1 MKNVFL
7 ALILFCIMTG
17 LAKGKTPLYY
27 GPKKNL
33 EFKVHD
39 PSFQVATTVITL
51 ASSTPG
57 IQFHFPLTLDDVTAT
72 STPTNGAS
80 LYSLNGKLVE
90 TRDDGTNTFITDTPT
105 ALLSSTS
112 ELTTS
117 GGAVILSATSS
128 GDYTFTFPSAA
139 GASGTVLTADGNGGH
154 TYETPSAG
162 SGGREITVLEIGA
175 PVGYGSTWTTTIRFN
190 EATTTDYTTDLTTVT
205 VDAASGTY
213 ITATAGNVVLFD
225 CDLSLSTNSS
235 DTVVI
240 AKNPTVTQNAS
251 AYTPATGMKAMH
263 QAQGANNPINLS
275 AQIVLDGDTSDHIK
289 FITQGTAFAV
299 GTDDINTHMTCT
311 ATKLN

>member
-72 STPTNGAS
+72 STPTGGAV
-80 LYSLNGKLVE
+80 LYSLNGELVE
-90 TRDDGTNTFITDTPT
+90 LREDGTETVITDTPT

-117 GGAVILSATSS
+117 GGAVILSAGAS
-128 GDYTFTFPSAA
+128 GSHTFTFPVA
-139 GASGTVLTADGNGGH
+139 GGLSGEVLTSNGSGGH
-154 TYETPSAG
+154 TYETSGGSSVCVLSGTSTAGVSEGNNAALTWEQRLLTGTQGDSCASVVSLSSNQFTIQGAG
-162 SGGREITVLEIGA
+162 SWLISGSSPLYNCNDGRAALISTPSTNYATATYGTSERSNGGGVTNTRSMFS
-175 PVGYGSTWTTTIRFN
+175 Y
-190 EATTTDYTTDLTTVT
+190 ATTTTGNIEFEVRTQCD
-205 VDAASGTY
+205 
-213 ITATAGNVVLFD
+213 TA
-225 CDLSLSTNSS
+225 
-235 DTVVI
+235 
-240 AKNPTVTQNAS
+240 
-251 AYTPATGMKAMH
+251 ATGGFGQPNGYTDEKW
-263 QAQGANNPINLS
+263 
-275 AQIVLDGDTSDHIK
+275 TE
-289 FITQGTAFAV
+289 ITIF
-299 GTDDINTHMTCT
+299 
-311 ATKLN
+311 KL

>member
-72 STPTNGAS
+72 STPTGGAV
-80 LYSLNGKLVE
+80 LYSLNGELVE
-90 TRDDGTNTFITDTPT
+90 LREDGTETVVTDTPT

-139 GASGTVLTADGNGGH
+139 GASGETLTADGNGGH
-154 TYETPSAG
+154 TYEAATG
-162 SGGREITVLEIGA
+162 VTVQHDGWRKYT
-175 PVGYGSTWTTTIRFN
+175 GYGSSDTKIPYGILSATSTGSGLFTFATSTTN
-190 EATTTDYTTDLTTVT
+190 GTTVT
-205 VDAASGTY
+205 FLTEGQEVTTCLSYGQSGEFGMTVDSTRLTTNISTIANSAAGEIISITHAAGGGGVNYGNTCVTFFPASGQ
-213 ITATAGNVVLFD
+213 VLRPH
-225 CDLSLSTNSS
+225 
-235 DTVVI
+235 TVGQTPNANFGI
-240 AKNPTVTQNAS
+240 FTVTSKQR
-251 AYTPATGMKAMH
+251 
-263 QAQGANNPINLS
+263 
-275 AQIVLDGDTSDHIK
+275 
-289 FITQGTAFAV
+289 
-299 GTDDINTHMTCT
+299 
-311 ATKLN
+311 

>member
-57 IQFHFPLTLDDVTAT
+57 VQFHFPLTLDDVTAT
-72 STPTNGAS
+72 STPTGGAV
-80 LYSLNGKLVE
+80 LYSLNGELVE
-90 TRDDGTNTFITDTPT
+90 LREDGTETVITDTPT

-139 GASGTVLTADGNGGH
+139 GASGETLTADGNGGH
-154 TYETPSAG
+154 TYEAAAGVTVQSEGWVGYSGRGSTNTKIPYGIISATSTNPG
-162 SGGREITVLEIGA
+162 GGLFTLATSTTIGTEVTFNVSNLEVTACISYGQTGEFGITLNSERLTTNIITVAQQQLDEIICITHASGGGGQNVSNCCDTFFPESGQVLR
-175 PVGYGSTWTTTIRFN
+175 PHDVGQTPTSNIARF
-190 EATTTDYTTDLTTVT
+190 TVT
-205 VDAASGTY
+205 
-213 ITATAGNVVLFD
+213 
-225 CDLSLSTNSS
+225 
-235 DTVVI
+235 
-240 AKNPTVTQNAS
+240 AKQR
-251 AYTPATGMKAMH
+251 
-263 QAQGANNPINLS
+263 
-275 AQIVLDGDTSDHIK
+275 
-289 FITQGTAFAV
+289 
-299 GTDDINTHMTCT
+299 
-311 ATKLN
+311 